1 MRPGVLAL
9 YLPLF
14 TNVVERLSEKGT
26 SNAPIVDLAGLRRAK
41 WTEKLLCGDL
51 QGYAASASE
60 AFRTVSEV
68 VFSEVRLSLVQ
79 MASWLQVGKEYPR
92 GGSPKGREPCPKSA
106 HNNPTPI
113 QKKKK
118 HFPGE
123 GKITAGRRQTAGGL
137 APTNKSQT
145 CCSTSPTSRSR
156 RSRWRST
163 ASEPTSRCSLSLP
176 TS

>member
-60 AFRTVSEV
+60 AFRTVSEE
-68 VFSEVRLSLVQ
+68 VFSDVRRTKLLKRSCNFHCWHEHRASL
-79 MASWLQVGKEYPR
+79 GK
-92 GGSPKGREPCPKSA
+92 
-106 HNNPTPI
+106 
-113 QKKKK
+113 
-118 HFPGE
+118 GE
-123 GKITAGRRQTAGGL
+123 
-137 APTNKSQT
+137 
-145 CCSTSPTSRSR
+145 
-156 RSRWRST
+156 
-163 ASEPTSRCSLSLP
+163 
-176 TS
+176 